1 MKILAVYTT
10 KTGTVERCLDELK
23 KNLPRADIVRA
34 NITSRACEYDIA
46 DFVRVNC
53 IENYSPFTVIKLMK
67 ALYPIR
73 INENRPEYNE
83 VLEPNQID

>member
-1 MKILAVYTT
+1 MRLTYLWTQYHYK
-10 KTGTVERCLDELK
+10 
-23 KNLPRADIVRA
+23 P
-34 NITSRACEYDIA
+34 EYDIA

-53 IENYSPFTVIKLMK
+53 MEDYSPFTVIKLMK

-83 VLEPNQID
+83 SLNPNQIENDRN